1 MSPIQKIALIGA
13 GAMGSFYASRLFEM
27 DPHCIWLIA
36 DGERYGR
43 LKEKGFFV
51 NDRHYDLPVMRP
63 DDEAPP
69 SDLVIVAVKHYHL
82 PQAIRDI
89 RNRVGEKTMLL
100 SVMNGIDSEAALG
113 AAYGQEK
120 VLYAVAVGID
130 ALREDNRLTYT
141 TQGRLFF
148 GEAENH
154 VVSQRVMDLQSLFD
168 RAGIAYE
175 TPVDMIRILWWKFMI
190 NVGMNQASAV
200 LRAPYSVFQTS
211 QEARDLMESAMKE
224 VISIAQKAK
233 VDLSYEDIENW
244 YSILSGL
251 SPDGKTSMLQDV
263 EGGRKTEV
271 EMLAGKVI
279 DLGKKYGVPTPV
291 NADILRSI
299 EAIEAGAGAR

>member
-1 MSPIQKIALIGA
+1 MLSIQKIALIGT
-13 GAMGSFYASRLFEM
+13 GAMGSFYASRLFDM
-27 DPHCIWLIA
+27 DRHSIWLIA
-36 DGERYGR
+36 DGERYTR
-43 LKEKGFFV
+43 LKEGGFFV
-51 NDRHYDLPVMRP
+51 NGRHYNLPVMRP
-63 DDEAPP
+63 DDDPP
-69 SDLVIVAVKHYHL
+69 LSDLLIVAVKHRHL

-89 RNRVGEKTMLL
+89 RNRVGEKTILL

-113 AAYGQEK
+113 AAYGKEK

-154 VVSQRVMDLQSLFD
+154 VISERVRNLQSLFE

-200 LRAPYSVFQTS
+200 LRAPYSVFQRS
-211 QEARDLMESAMKE
+211 REARGLMESAMKE
-224 VISIAQKAK
+224 VVSIAQKAN

-263 EGGRKTEV
+263 EAGRKTEV

-279 DLGKKYGVPTPV
+279 ELGKKYGVPTPV
-291 NADILRSI
+291 NADILKSI
-299 EAIEAGAGAR
+299 KAIEGGGR